1 MFEKKAAFL
10 DREHVGG
17 ADVLNMG
24 FGPTGPAVG
33 ADAGGEVVVRYAE
46 KVREVVG
53 LTIVGAGCRLK
64 MEVPKGV

>member
-10 DREHVGG
+10 ERDHRGE
-17 ADVLNMG
+17 ADVWSMG
-24 FGPTGPAVG
+24 FGPPGPAVG

-46 KVREVVG
+46 QVREVVG

-64 MEVPKGV
+64 EEVPKGV